1 MFPSET
7 FSKATAFLNTETKMF
22 RRNIAWHVQIQS
34 LKNGCWLDAYAPDGG
49 VPPMGQGALLAMK
62 KQRRL
67 NALQAALRRFSAS
80 PDAVASATTGRVAS
94 TVKFPA

>member
-7 FSKATAFLNTETKMF
+7 FSRTTAFLDTNTKMF
-22 RRNIAWHVQIQS
+22 RRNIAWHFQIQS
-34 LKNGCWLDAYAPDGG
+34 LKNGCWLDAHAQDGG
-49 VPPMGQGALLAMK
+49 VPPMGQGAHLAMT
-62 KQRRL
+62 KQRSL

-80 PDAVASATTGRVAS
+80 PDAVASATTGRVAG